1 MDRTALTQRTLLV
14 YPAVPPH
21 QQKARMG
28 EIYTGKN
35 QPRERIYLGKNQDR
49 AAPLELRDAQGRD
62 RTMIK
67 LAAGGTWS
75 IEFLDQPGTVIG
87 NLPGEAR

>member
-35 QPRERIYLGKNQDR
+35 KPQERIYLGKNKDR
-49 AAPLELRDAQGRD
+49 AAALELRDAQGRD
-62 RTMIK
+62 RSVIK
-67 LAAGGTWS
+67 LAADGSWS
-75 IEFLDQPGTVIG
+75 IEFLDQQGKAIG
-87 NLPGEAR
+87 KLPGETR